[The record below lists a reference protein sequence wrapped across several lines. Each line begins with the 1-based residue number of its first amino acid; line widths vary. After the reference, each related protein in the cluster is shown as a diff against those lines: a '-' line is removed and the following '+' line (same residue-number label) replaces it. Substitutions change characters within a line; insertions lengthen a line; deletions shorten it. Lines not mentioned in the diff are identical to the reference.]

1 MNKHLSLEI
10 KAKTNW
16 IKLLW
21 DQKEIINQL
30 YTNEKANTSAQN

>member
-1 MNKHLSLEI
+1 MNKHLYLEI